1 MSRPRP
7 MPRPSLREL
16 VCDWVRSAVS
26 EAAAPEIA
34 SVEDVAVAD
43 RRYCCCCCYCARS
56 TSQQRQE
63 S

>member
-1 MSRPRP
+1 